1 MTAGSHLSR
10 SYSSGIRKSG
20 SLWVQRGRV
29 TQRRCRSAQL
39 PRAPVRAPR
48 PAVAG
53 TAEGLALPALLAAA
67 PALDEVVLLRV
78 EAAARQAVREVAV
91 PVPAQWFG
99 TADATRVTCHITLHT
114 RQGGTAAAAEL
125 RLRHAP
131 LPARRVLCDR
141 HHLVAGADGGV
152 DFHRLA
158 CRRFGASAMA
168 AEGRSTRPQSPLA
181 HLP

>member
-29 TQRRCRSAQL
+29 TQRRCGSAQL

-53 TAEGLALPALLAAA
+53 TAERFTLPALLSAA

-91 PVPAQWFG
+91 PVQAQWDG
-99 TADATRVTCHITLHT
+99 TADATRHTGRSHHITHKA
-114 RQGGTAAAAEL
+114 RHNAEL
-125 RLRHAP
+125 RQWHAP

-141 HHLVAGADGGV
+141 HHLVAGANGGV
-152 DFHRLA
+152 DFNWLA
-158 CRRFGASAMA
+158 CRRFGASAMQRRGA
-168 AEGRSTRPQSPLA
+168 AHGVHKPCPS